1 MIKTV
6 NLIRLIEKK
15 TFDKMKNNDENVL
28 KGKDHWILDSKAKT
42 CYNCEHNFTTFR
54 RRHHCRYCG
63 NIFCNKCLI
72 KKYNLLHEKKIK
84 KICKEC
90 LKHFTRQENSGSIKD
105 LIHSSNISTLTQ
117 DFQKRSSSVSSTDEY
132 IEESK
137 IFNTPNSIIKV
148 TGRLLQEINSFD
160 AETEAK
166 ITEFLNERA

>member
-1 MIKTV
+1 
-6 NLIRLIEKK
+6 
-15 TFDKMKNNDENVL
+15 
-28 KGKDHWILDSKAKT
+28 
-42 CYNCEHNFTTFR
+42 
-54 RRHHCRYCG
+54 
-63 NIFCNKCLI
+63 
-72 KKYNLLHEKKIK
+72 
-84 KICKEC
+84 
-90 LKHFTRQENSGSIKD
+90 

-160 AETEAK
+160 AETEAQ